1 MLATALASAC
11 SPIRTSNGYVPDNEL
26 VDKVRPGV
34 HDKDSVAQ
42 LLGSPTSVAQFDNDV
57 WLYVKRD
64 AERLA
69 FFEEKVTSQVV
80 VEVKF
85 DAAGIVSDVGRYNL
99 EDGRDLEL
107 IERITPTRGK
117 ELTFI
122 EQLFGNIGRFSNADS
137 PGG

>member
-1 MLATALASAC
+1 MLAAALASAC

-122 EQLFGNIGRFSNADS
+122 EQLFGNIGRFSNADG